1 MEDDHRPADSPARR
15 SARMLPSFSG
25 GGDAAP
31 HVRPRVAAGQASSP
45 QATGL
50 NHLDIGPMAL
60 PSSPAHHGAPES
72 DAAPLVLLAEI
83 ARSQDELLKEIRCLG
98 ARLAILEQGTQIVPP
113 PRPHFGDAPDTPL
126 STSTRLNFLP
136 SMEDKAII
144 SAMSRPAC
152 AQVHIMQLWSFF
164 TVYAFTS
171 AAPSLF
177 GWIPEPTRLSCT
189 SLFPRID
196 AVSGISL
203 QFFSVRMNEV
213 KTPYE
218 SGIGAVWVHCIKSI
232 ISAVISA
239 TKTDLLAE
247 QSVAFPDWLH
257 AFGDEA
263 ETMRIV
269 KERLHRFRSFCGA
282 SADSPAEKRHKSDL
296 KTRDVLQDVI
306 MAMRRSLLSFLTYN
320 RRMGKLTLYKSLLFL
335 VERIKTFS
343 TPEEARSNGFYFEL
357 TTPSQMEELP
367 SGPLPDDSP
376 WRIQNAFR
384 DDFAK
389 SASSVDD
396 RNDNLVDMLIRNFP
410 SLTVKAHWFKVV
422 RRTVNDRNQ
431 DHPHY
436 KNPNLTRICSE
447 TISLHLVARA
457 VLADLIRR
465 KTHQKVLR
473 CSNYSPMCVH
483 VYALALRGLISESM
497 GNTLSEA
504 ESLALGNLRAEP
516 RRADDHEFVTALLAG
531 TRIPFA
537 NRSRPVAS
545 TGSRDSA
552 SPSPRAASPKRS
564 ASKAFGADTPQQ
576 EDREEVSNERRARM
590 EMSWSQ
596 YLDDIS
602 KPVQPGDFETFLPDA
617 NLVQGSQDARESN
630 ADQSSSMLGTPLR
643 GDDVRQMFAGIR

>member
-1 MEDDHRPADSPARR
+1 M
-15 SARMLPSFSG
+15 
-25 GGDAAP
+25 
-31 HVRPRVAAGQASSP
+31 
-45 QATGL
+45 
-50 NHLDIGPMAL
+50 GPLGL
-60 PSSPAHHGAPES
+60 PSSPADHGVPES
-72 DAAPLVLLAEI
+72 HADPVVLLAEI
-83 ARSQDELLKEIRCLG
+83 ARSQDALLKEVRCLG
-98 ARLAILEQGTQIVPP
+98 ARLAILEQGNQNAPP
-113 PRPHFGDAPDTPL
+113 PRPAVIEAPDTPL
-126 STSTRLNFLP
+126 SSSTRLNFLP
-136 SMEDKAII
+136 SMEDKATI

-152 AQVHIMQLWSFF
+152 AQVHIMQLWCFF

-171 AAPSLF
+171 AVPSLSE
-177 GWIPEPTRLSCT
+177 WIPERTRLSCT

-239 TKTDLLAE
+239 TKAELLAE
-247 QSVAFPDWLH
+247 QNVSLPQWLH

-269 KERLHRFRSFCGA
+269 KERLHRFRSFFGA

-296 KTRDVLQDVI
+296 KSRDVLQDVI

-320 RRMGKLTLYKSLLFL
+320 RRMGKLTLFKSLLFL

-343 TPEEARSNGFYFEL
+343 SPDEARSNGFYFEL
-357 TTPSQMEELP
+357 TTPSEMEDLP
-367 SGPLPDDSP
+367 SGPLTDDSP
-376 WRIQNAFR
+376 WKIQNAFR

-389 SASSVDD
+389 SASSADD
-396 RNDNLVDMLIRNFP
+396 RNDNLVDMLIQQFP

-422 RRTVNDRNQ
+422 RRSVNDRNQ

-436 KNPNLTRICSE
+436 KKPNLTRICAE
-447 TISLHLVARA
+447 TISLHFVARA

-473 CSNYSPMCVH
+473 CSNYSLMSVH
-483 VYALALRGLISESM
+483 IYALALRGLISESM

-516 RRADDHEFVTALLAG
+516 RRADDHDFVTALLSG

-537 NRSRPVAS
+537 NRSRPVTS
-545 TGSRDSA
+545 TGSRDSV
-552 SPSPRAASPKRS
+552 SPSPRASSPKRS
-564 ASKAFGADTPQQ
+564 AAKAFGADTPQQ
-576 EDREEVSNERRARM
+576 EDREEISNERRARM

-602 KPVQPGDFETFLPDA
+602 KPVQPGDFETFIPDST
-617 NLVQGSQDARESN
+617 LFQDNREARESN
-630 ADQSSSMLGTPLR
+630 ADQSSSMLSTPLR
-643 GDDVRQMFAGIR
+643 SDDVRQMFAGIR